1 MREIS
6 EEETV
11 VLICLPYETIPFEV
25 EGITVGF
32 WNVCRLFNEDLC
44 FEEDVRFFAWM
55 NIVYSKAVTKLWL

>member
-44 FEEDVRFFAWM
+44 YFEEDVRFFA
-55 NIVYSKAVTKLWL
+55 